1 MFDRSAFA
9 MHCLFH
15 IGERSTASRA
25 RVLQDV
31 RKPLAVEKRA
41 WLYSTARQ
49 KAALNRTDN
58 IAKLYCGSAEAS
70 LIREACQIGM
80 LRGGALSMFVDEITS
95 RFRRPGHVAPPQICK
110 ARMAAGESADI
121 TTATDSK
128 GEGRFIEELR
138 SVSVRTQRPNGH
150 NSAPAEKF
158 HGVSRDEQL
167 AYCFLSEAEPSPI
180 GLCAKTEATHPPLLV
195 ILTL

>member
-1 MFDRSAFA
+1 MLAGRSS
-9 MHCLFH
+9 L
-15 IGERSTASRA
+15 
-25 RVLQDV
+25 
-31 RKPLAVEKRA
+31 EKRA
-41 WLYSTARQ
+41 RLYSIARQ
-49 KAALNRTDN
+49 KAALNRTDKL
-58 IAKLYCGSAEAS
+58 AKLYCGSAEAN
-70 LIREACQIGM
+70 LIREAFQIGM

-95 RFRRPGHVAPPQICK
+95 RFRRPGHVSPPQICK

-138 SVSVRTQRPNGH
+138 SVSVRTQRPNRH

-158 HGVSRDEQL
+158 HGVSRSLYITFTSDEQL

-180 GLCAKTEATHPPLLV
+180 GLCAKTEPIHPRLLV

>member
-1 MFDRSAFA
+1 MLAGRS
-9 MHCLFH
+9 
-15 IGERSTASRA
+15 
-25 RVLQDV
+25 
-31 RKPLAVEKRA
+31 PLEKRA

-49 KAALNRTDN
+49 KAALNRIDN
-58 IAKLYCGSAEAS
+58 IAKLYCGSAEAN

-95 RFRRPGHVAPPQICK
+95 RFRRPGHVAPPQICE

-138 SVSVRTQRPNGH
+138 SVSVRTQRPNRH

-158 HGVSRDEQL
+158 HGVYRDEQL
-167 AYCFLSEAEPSPI
+167 AYCFLSEAGTIAHRTMREDRSNPSASLGDP
-180 GLCAKTEATHPPLLV
+180 HVV
-195 ILTL
+195 IPCCIR

>member
-1 MFDRSAFA
+1 MLAGRS
-9 MHCLFH
+9 
-15 IGERSTASRA
+15 
-25 RVLQDV
+25 
-31 RKPLAVEKRA
+31 PVEKRA

-49 KAALNRTDN
+49 KAALNRTDKL
-58 IAKLYCGSAEAS
+58 AKLYCGSAEAN

-128 GEGRFIEELR
+128 GEGRFIQELR
-138 SVSVRTQRPNGH
+138 SVSARTQRPNRH

-180 GLCAKTEATHPPLLV
+180 GLCAKTEAIHPPLLV

>member
-1 MFDRSAFA
+1 
-9 MHCLFH
+9 
-15 IGERSTASRA
+15 
-25 RVLQDV
+25 
-31 RKPLAVEKRA
+31 
-41 WLYSTARQ
+41 
-49 KAALNRTDN
+49 
-58 IAKLYCGSAEAS
+58 
-70 LIREACQIGM
+70 
-80 LRGGALSMFVDEITS
+80 MFVDEITS

-138 SVSVRTQRPNGH
+138 SVSVRTQRPNQH

-158 HGVSRDEQL
+158 HGVSRSLYITFTSDEQL

-180 GLCAKTEATHPPLLV
+180 GLCAKTEAIHPPLLV

>member
-1 MFDRSAFA
+1 MLAGRS
-9 MHCLFH
+9 
-15 IGERSTASRA
+15 
-25 RVLQDV
+25 
-31 RKPLAVEKRA
+31 PLEKRA

-58 IAKLYCGSAEAS
+58 IAKLYCGSAEAN

-95 RFRRPGHVAPPQICK
+95 RFRRPGHVSPPQICK

-138 SVSVRTQRPNGH
+138 SVSVRTQRPNRH

-158 HGVSRDEQL
+158 HGVSRSLTSRLRERRAVSLLLPERSGTIAHRTMREDRSNPSASL
-167 AYCFLSEAEPSPI
+167 GDPHVVIRPIAE
-180 GLCAKTEATHPPLLV
+180 
-195 ILTL
+195 

>member
-1 MFDRSAFA
+1 MLAGRS
-9 MHCLFH
+9 
-15 IGERSTASRA
+15 
-25 RVLQDV
+25 
-31 RKPLAVEKRA
+31 PLEKRA

-58 IAKLYCGSAEAS
+58 IAKLYWGSAEAN
-70 LIREACQIGM
+70 LIREVCQIGM

-128 GEGRFIEELR
+128 GEGRFIQELR
-138 SVSVRTQRPNGH
+138 SVSARTQRPNPH

-158 HGVSRDEQL
+158 HGVSRHDVYESDEQL

-180 GLCAKTEATHPPLLV
+180 GLCAKTEAIHRPLLV